1 MQNGTPNIWLRLL
14 APFWVLMTLLVFIS
28 GFTLAIV
35 GPTHMGR
42 FFTIHAP
49 SVAIWLPLVA
59 VQIYAQQ

>member
-1 MQNGTPNIWLRLL
+1 L
-14 APFWVLMTLLVFIS
+14 ASVVGSFLALMMLLVFIS

-42 FFTIHAP
+42 FFTIHAA